1 MAETNRSD
9 DTRWDKMFA
18 VLDTITGRLQ
28 KVETNQQQL
37 MGQQA
42 LSSSMAE
49 QAAKD
54 RDVMARQ
61 IDETG
66 KRVAALTLERM
77 AERME
82 QFVEPSPKPYSG
94 SGGVPSLHQ
103 WMSM

>member
-9 DTRWDKMFA
+9 DTRWDKIFA
-18 VLDTITGRLQ
+18 ALDTITGRLQ

-42 LSSSMAE
+42 LSLSMAE

-77 AERME
+77 AEQME
-82 QFVEPSPKPYSG
+82 QFGEPSPKPYSRP
-94 SGGVPSLHQ
+94 GGVPSLHQ